1 MLTLNL
7 CDKGSTGG
15 VSLLENLSLVT
26 YRLVRYILS
35 GPFGYSESK

>member
-26 YRLVRYILS
+26 YRLVRYIF